1 MPILLSLSLLLSSC
15 GNDASNPSADVV
27 ARVGDRSIT
36 RAEIERIWLKGSN
49 DSRPSR
55 QDVLQTII
63 ARELLAHEA
72 AKRGLKDGKR
82 VRNQLSYEKS
92 KRATER
98 LFAQVEQSIFIDED
112 EVTRIVKAR
121 GLDGKREV
129 RGQHLMVATE
139 AEADSIYILLQEG
152 ADFASL
158 AREHS
163 IDQES
168 RNSGGEMGFWDET
181 VMVGQ
186 VSQVLFSTPVGELAP
201 PVADA
206 DGHYHIIRAVD
217 ERVIPYERHAEK
229 IRSVLRH
236 NRQESI
242 KNQFKVSLKDKYQV
256 VIEIEGLLT
265 LVRLGRSSVHG
276 LPNKPETSDLSRIL
290 VHYEE
295 GAISVE
301 KYLEWVAAVTANRRP
316 VAIDSASIRSFASRT
331 LVDSVL
337 LRLEAGNRGLL
348 DHEEMNEY
356 LEKRAVELAIEEL
369 RRVEVIDPF
378 VNPTTIAEYL
388 RQNISRYT
396 EPGLIV
402 YEALLVEERDDA
414 ELIAREMHQ
423 GADMWTLAQ
432 GYPRFN
438 DAWRN
443 YDVFH
448 VHENEDHSGGEMP
461 AVMAAVRAG
470 AVGDVGG
477 PFSVTFKPRKDI
489 VWNGHVV
496 IKILEQRA
504 ARSADLDD
512 PHLRNEIRRLL
523 LGRHGPAIDARFHK
537 FVEKLRRTH
546 AEIVQIKDAE
556 FLSAQ

>member
-27 ARVGDRSIT
+27 AQVGDRSIT
-36 RAEIERIWLKGSN
+36 RAEIERIWLKGPN

-276 LPNKPETSDLSRIL
+276 IPNKPETSDLSRIL

-348 DHEEMNEY
+348 DDEEMNEY

-546 AEIVQIKDAE
+546 AEIVQIRDAE